1 MAKLRQSG
9 SIKGG
14 KVKMN
19 DSNSELIRERFLD
32 TLLEI
37 ADKVKQNS
45 DTIDTNEVLKL
56 IDLIVEVNSNDGR
69 IFIYGAGRSSFIGRC
84 FAQRLMHLG
93 IKSCFVSD
101 AVTYRYGKEDLLI
114 IISGSGETTSPKAIA
129 EKARE
134 IGGKIALFTGN
145 PKSSIALLSDLSIKV
160 EGKSKEKAISLET
173 LAPFTSLFDISTLS
187 ILDSIGASLMLL
199 LDKTEKDIAERHAS
213 IE

>member
-1 MAKLRQSG
+1 MKDPNSKLLQ
-9 SIKGG
+9 
-14 KVKMN
+14 
-19 DSNSELIRERFLD
+19 DRFLN

-37 ADKVKQNS
+37 ADQVKKNS
-45 DTIDTNEVLKL
+45 DTIDTKKVIKLIELINEV
-56 IDLIVEVNSNDGR
+56 DSNDGR
-69 IFIYGAGRSSFIGRC
+69 IFIYGAGRSGFIGRS

-129 EKARE
+129 KKAKE
-134 IGGKIALFTGN
+134 IGGKIALLTGN
-145 PKSSIALLSDLSIKV
+145 PKSSIAILSDLVIKL
-160 EGKSKEKAISLET
+160 EGKNKEKATTQET
-173 LAPFTSLFDISTLS
+173 LAPYTSLFDISTLS

-199 LDKTEKDIAERHAS
+199 LKITEKDIDGRHAS